1 MSLNRIISFYITVR
15 LKEGECLD
23 NECLERVTYSDK
35 EKYYRVVKICQKMEE
50 DDRFSDV
57 LDLFRIFGVNESCF
71 IKVLDQLL
79 DGEMNWA
86 RVLSV
91 VTLSGALAIH
101 CRENGDDE
109 KIKDIRAWTDSFL
122 DKNLKIWIEDN
133 GGVVI

>member
-15 LKEGECLD
+15 LKECECLD
-23 NECLERVTYSDK
+23 NEYLEKAACSNG
-35 EKYYRVVKICQKMEE
+35 EKYYRVVKICQEMEE
-50 DDRFSDV
+50 DCRFSDV
-57 LDLFRIFGVNESCF
+57 LGVFRIFGVSESCF

-91 VTLSGALAIH
+91 VTLTGALAVH
-101 CRENGDDE
+101 CRENGDEE
-109 KIKDIRAWTDSFL
+109 KITEIRNWADSFL
-122 DKNLKIWIEDN
+122 DKNLKNWIEDN